1 MALALTSLLL
11 RNIRI
16 RGTVCVLSRINL
28 SHPSRHS
35 TPNSRPFNLL
45 QPLCSLFSTPVL
57 CFQSLAAS
65 FCKTPGVGGTSFP
78 ESSLQH
84 PASSTNSLVSYHL
97 LVNPVLSCNYT
108 HSFCATA
115 AQQTQHPQLL
125 AHPFYRHGGGTP
137 LRRAKSR
144 GATPNPLPSSFG
156 ARRPPPPGRGRL
168 SGKHFRLDFAPR
180 TKYCSTA

>member
-65 FCKTPGVGGTSFP
+65 FCKTPGVGGTSSRFVVFP

-84 PASSTNSLVSYHL
+84 PVSSTNSLVSYHIP
-97 LVNPVLSCNYT
+97 VNPVLSYNYAL
-108 HSFCATA
+108 FCATA
-115 AQQTQHPQLL
+115 AQQTQHPQSL
-125 AHPFYRHGGGTP
+125 AHSFYRHGGGTP
-137 LRRAKSR
+137 LPRAKSR
-144 GATPNPLPSSFG
+144 
-156 ARRPPPPGRGRL
+156 
-168 SGKHFRLDFAPR
+168 
-180 TKYCSTA
+180 